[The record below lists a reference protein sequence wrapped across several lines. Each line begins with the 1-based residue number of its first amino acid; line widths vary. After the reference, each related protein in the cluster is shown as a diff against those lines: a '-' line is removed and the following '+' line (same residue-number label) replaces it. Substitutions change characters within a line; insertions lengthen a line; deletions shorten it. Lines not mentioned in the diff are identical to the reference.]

1 MIHVLIAVDDSD
13 TSIRAATTAHRIFG
27 DEARYTVLNVATTTP
42 VIWGDDAL
50 AYGMVYPLALPGT
63 GVVGGIPFTV
73 QQPGHPEQVAIDRI
87 DEAEQR
93 ADDIAHEAGIP
104 AARPVGET
112 GDPAEAILAAA
123 HDHDADVIV
132 VGTHDRNWFSRLFGR
147 SVAGTVVRE
156 SDVPVLIAR

>member
-1 MIHVLIAVDDSD
+1 MTHVLIAVDDTD

-27 DEARYTVLNVATTTP
+27 DGARYTVLNVATTTP

-50 AYGMVYPLALPGT
+50 TSGMVYPLALPGA

-73 QQPGHPEQVAIDRI
+73 QTPGHPEQGAIDRI

-104 AARPVGET
+104 AARPVGDT
-112 GDPAEAILAAA
+112 GDPADAILAAA
-123 HDHDADVIV
+123 HDHGADVIV

-147 SVAGTVVRE
+147 SVAGAVVRDSE
-156 SDVPVLIAR
+156 IPVLIAR